1 MVPSCTVN
9 KKTTF
14 VRTLESACKAVP
26 TANPRAAEAL
36 RTILN
41 ATLLAARSLDD
52 DTAPALRELESIG
65 AAASA
70 TTKRLQ
76 RLRKAAPPA
85 ERKKADERIHFFKA
99 LRHSISSWRFPPPS
113 TAHKARPTLRDVAA
127 QVARVL
133 DQHQAHSLAEDAGV
147 ILPTTEDMV
156 DDITREWAR
165 YTEAHGD
172 YFLGDSGSQQM
183 VVDAFRAVGFPKRI
197 ADKLY
202 DFDARPKK
210 RPHS

>member
-1 MVPSCTVN
+1 MS

-14 VRTLESACKAVP
+14 LRTLESACKAVP
-26 TANPRAAEAL
+26 AANARAAEAL
-36 RTILN
+36 RAILN

-52 DTAPALRELESIG
+52 DTTTAVRELESIG

-85 ERKKADERIHFFKA
+85 ERKKADERIHFLKA
-99 LRHSISSWRFPPPS
+99 LRHSLSSWRFPPPS
-113 TAHKARPTLRDVAA
+113 TAHKARPTLREVAV
-127 QVARVL
+127 QLARVL
-133 DQHQAHSLAEDAGV
+133 EQHQAHSLAEDAGV
-147 ILPTTEDMV
+147 ILPTSTDMV
-156 DDITREWAR
+156 DHITREWAR

-172 YFLGDSGSQQM
+172 YYLGDSGSQQM
-183 VVDAFRAVGFPKRI
+183 VVDAFRGVGFPKRI

-202 DFDARPKK
+202 DFDAHRKK
-210 RPHS
+210 RHHP